1 MEYLKRVL
9 LCAAPLNNPRDV
21 AWFLASYARDARARL
36 EEKPD
41 LPALAALR
49 AALENALGL
58 RFEAENGEHF
68 FRSTLIQTLFY
79 GVFSAWVLWHREHP
93 ERRDRFDWK
102 LASWTL
108 RVPMIRALFEQLS
121 QPSRLLPLGL
131 AEVLDWVNGVLNRVD
146 RAAFFGQFAA
156 AGAVQYFYEPFLQ
169 AFDPELRK
177 QLGVWYTP
185 PEIVRYMVTRV
196 DAVLREELDIA
207 DGLADPQVFILDPC
221 CGTGAY
227 LTEVLRHIK
236 ARLDEQGLG
245 GLAGAKLKQAALERV
260 FGFELLPA
268 PYVVA
273 HLQLGLLLHQWGAT
287 LQLDAATG
295 QTERLGVY
303 LTNALTGWQPPDED
317 GKKRMAQLALNF
329 PELMAEND
337 AARRVKQERRILVI
351 LGNPPYNGFAGV
363 AVDEEQEL
371 TRAYR
376 QTRRAPPPQGQGLND
391 LYVRF
396 YRMAE
401 RHIVEHSGRG
411 VICFISNYSWLDG
424 LSFTGMRER
433 YLEKFDR
440 IWIDNLHGD
449 RIISEYA
456 PDGRTSET
464 VFAMAGSSAGIKVG
478 TQISLLIR
486 NSSEQPIIYYR
497 DLQEARAEERR
508 KALLASLDNGDFNS
522 LYAELKPIAEIGLP
536 FKPKIVKAD
545 YLSWPLLPEL
555 LPSSF
560 PGVKTS
566 RDDVLVDIDRTALEQ
581 RMLRYFD
588 PNVSDEEIRRVAPS
602 LMKITA
608 RFDPKQTRAIL
619 QKRGF
624 RSENIIR
631 YAYRPFDIRWLYWEP
646 ETKLLDEKRS
656 EYFPQCFT
664 GNITLVSQQK
674 PRRDWSEPQVIRP
687 IGCLD
692 LMDRGASCFPLYIK
706 PFHHRNEYQLN
717 LSNAATDYLAR
728 LDTDAPAL
736 FHHIVAILHAPA
748 YRADNAGALKQDWP
762 RIPLPATQDQLLASA
777 ELGRQIAALLD
788 TETPLPGVTQGKPR
802 PELANIALLTVMGS
816 APLTPEHLKLT
827 AGWGHAGKGG
837 VTMPGKGRT
846 ESRPFTAQE
855 QPALGDE
862 TLDVYLNADCRWK
875 NLPRPVWEFTLG
887 GYQVLKKWLSYRE
900 YELLNRP
907 LSADEALEFTWV
919 ARRIAALVLLQPALD
934 ENYRSCAEKAP

>member
-1 MEYLKRVL
+1 
-9 LCAAPLNNPRDV
+9 
-21 AWFLASYARDARARL
+21 
-36 EEKPD
+36 
-41 LPALAALR
+41 
-49 AALENALGL
+49 
-58 RFEAENGEHF
+58 
-68 FRSTLIQTLFY
+68 
-79 GVFSAWVLWHREHP
+79 
-93 ERRDRFDWK
+93 
-102 LASWTL
+102 
-108 RVPMIRALFEQLS
+108 
-121 QPSRLLPLGL
+121 
-131 AEVLDWVNGVLNRVD
+131 
-146 RAAFFGQFAA
+146 
-156 AGAVQYFYEPFLQ
+156 
-169 AFDPELRK
+169 
-177 QLGVWYTP
+177 
-185 PEIVRYMVTRV
+185 
-196 DAVLREELDIA
+196 
-207 DGLADPQVFILDPC
+207 
-221 CGTGAY
+221 
-227 LTEVLRHIK
+227 
-236 ARLDEQGLG
+236 
-245 GLAGAKLKQAALERV
+245 
-260 FGFELLPA
+260 
-268 PYVVA
+268 
-273 HLQLGLLLHQWGAT
+273 
-287 LQLDAATG
+287 
-295 QTERLGVY
+295 
-303 LTNALTGWQPPDED
+303 
-317 GKKRMAQLALNF
+317 
-329 PELMAEND
+329 
-337 AARRVKQERRILVI
+337 
-351 LGNPPYNGFAGV
+351 
-363 AVDEEQEL
+363 
-371 TRAYR
+371 
-376 QTRRAPPPQGQGLND
+376 
-391 LYVRF
+391 
-396 YRMAE
+396 
-401 RHIVEHSGRG
+401 
-411 VICFISNYSWLDG
+411 
-424 LSFTGMRER
+424 
-433 YLEKFDR
+433 
-440 IWIDNLHGD
+440 
-449 RIISEYA
+449 
-456 PDGRTSET
+456 
-464 VFAMAGSSAGIKVG
+464 MAGSSAGIKVG

-566 RDDVLVDIDRTALEQ
+566 RDDALVDIDRTALEQ
-581 RMLRYFD
+581 RMRRYFD

-802 PELANIALLTVMGS
+802 PELANIALLTVVGS
-816 APLTPEHLKLT
+816 APAHAGTPETDRRLGPCRQGRRHHARQGSHGKPPVHG
-827 AGWGHAGKGG
+827 AGTTRAGRRNAGCVSQRRLPLEKPAAPG
-837 VTMPGKGRT
+837 VGIHPRRLSSPEKMAVISGIRIA
-846 ESRPFTAQE
+846 E
-855 QPALGDE
+855 PAALRRRSLGI
-862 TLDVYLNADCRWK
+862 Y
-875 NLPRPVWEFTLG
+875 LG
-887 GYQVLKKWLSYRE
+887 GPSHRGAGFVAT
-900 YELLNRP
+900 
-907 LSADEALEFTWV
+907 SAG
-919 ARRIAALVLLQPALD
+919 
-934 ENYRSCAEKAP
+934 